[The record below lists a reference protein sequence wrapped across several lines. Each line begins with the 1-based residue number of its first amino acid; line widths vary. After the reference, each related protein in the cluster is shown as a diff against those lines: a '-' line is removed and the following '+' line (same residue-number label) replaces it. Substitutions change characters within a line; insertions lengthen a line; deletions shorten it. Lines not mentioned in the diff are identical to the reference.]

1 MASRASLW
9 LDHASILVPDLAQA
23 IAAFDAQLGLRV
35 TPTPAAPDRHSR
47 LYLDRSYLEV
57 SAGTSA
63 DAWSAPYFFLRFA
76 DPEALRRHLDAVD
89 LPCKFGR
96 YTGIDGQWDDVEI
109 DVPGVPVPILVRRTH
124 PPDVARDWPPALR
137 EAHRCGARMLAA
149 VEVTV
154 PDLTAAVDV
163 YCRLT
168 GSAPEPAGA
177 VGDVARAEFRL
188 QSGRITL
195 TEGSVPG
202 VSAVVLGTAS
212 LSESA
217 RVAGPLSGAPVAW
230 IDSRTTHGLQVGFVQ
245 LT

>member
-1 MASRASLW
+1 MKSRALLW

-57 SAGTSA
+57 SAGAPA
-63 DAWSAPYFFLRFA
+63 DAWAAPYFFLRFS
-76 DPEALRRHLDAVD
+76 DPEALRRHLDAVE
-89 LPCKFGR
+89 LRFRFGR

-109 DVPGVPVPILVRRTH
+109 AAAGVPVPILVRRTH

-137 EAHRCGARMLAA
+137 EAHRCRARTLAA
-149 VEVTV
+149 VQVTV
-154 PDLTAAVDV
+154 PDLTVAVDV

-168 GSAPEPAGA
+168 GSDPEPAGA
-177 VGDVARAEFRL
+177 VGDVARAEFQL
-188 QSGRITL
+188 QSGRIIL
-195 TEGSVPG
+195 TEGAAPG
-202 VSAVVLGTAS
+202 VSAVILGTAS
-212 LSESA
+212 LSESM

-230 IDSRTTHGLQVGFVQ
+230 SDPRATHGLQVGFMQVA
-245 LT
+245 